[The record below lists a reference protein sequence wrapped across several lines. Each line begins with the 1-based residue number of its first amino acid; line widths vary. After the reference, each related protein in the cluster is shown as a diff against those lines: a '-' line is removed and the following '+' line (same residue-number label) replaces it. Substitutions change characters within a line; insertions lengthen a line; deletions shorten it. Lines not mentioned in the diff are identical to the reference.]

1 MAVFVNSVMAYIDS
15 MYSNPRHLILGK
27 NLVWAVIK
35 SLCSLN
41 VNNSLFENKKEK
53 LNKDFLFWDK
63 SYINTQT
70 LTCILSTFNQGVNI
84 PDIDE
89 EYPDITVYDLWD
101 PDKIQEE
108 KVKTLKRP
116 MACVKNF
123 FDLDIPSISLQYF
136 IQWDWAH

>member
-108 KVKTLKRP
+108 KVKTSKRP
-116 MACVKNF
+116 MACVKNL

>member
-27 NLVWAVIK
+27 NLVCAVIK

-41 VNNSLFENKKEK
+41 VNNSLFKNKKEK

-70 LTCILSTFNQGVNI
+70 LTCILSTFHQGVNI

-108 KVKTLKRP
+108 KVKTLRRP

>member
-1 MAVFVNSVMAYIDS
+1 M
-15 MYSNPRHLILGK
+15 
-27 NLVWAVIK
+27 
-35 SLCSLN
+35 
-41 VNNSLFENKKEK
+41 NNSLFENKKEK

-70 LTCILSTFNQGVNI
+70 LTCILSTFHQGVNI

-108 KVKTLKRP
+108 KVKTSKRP

>member
-70 LTCILSTFNQGVNI
+70 LTCILSTFHQGVNI

-108 KVKTLKRP
+108 KVKT
-116 MACVKNF
+116 
-123 FDLDIPSISLQYF
+123 PSISLQYF

>member
-1 MAVFVNSVMAYIDS
+1 M
-15 MYSNPRHLILGK
+15 
-27 NLVWAVIK
+27 
-35 SLCSLN
+35 
-41 VNNSLFENKKEK
+41 
-53 LNKDFLFWDK
+53 
-63 SYINTQT
+63 NTQT

-108 KVKTLKRP
+108 KVKTSKRP

>member
-41 VNNSLFENKKEK
+41 VNNSLFENKREK

-70 LTCILSTFNQGVNI
+70 LTCILSTFHQGVNI

-108 KVKTLKRP
+108 KVKTSKRP
-116 MACVKNF
+116 MCKEF
-123 FDLDIPSISLQYF
+123 LWFGHS
-136 IQWDWAH
+136 

>member
-63 SYINTQT
+63 SYMNTQT

-123 FDLDIPSISLQYF
+123 FDLDFPSISLQYF

>member
-53 LNKDFLFWDK
+53 LKKDFLFWDK

>member
-101 PDKIQEE
+101 SDKIQEE
-108 KVKTLKRP
+108 KVKTLRRP